1 MHNAPC
7 SCLGHHQKNY
17 LTGGQKFRSAPKAL
31 FSLFV
36 PNSDG
41 LHFWAAPGWIFLRL
55 YVCDRQC
62 SLLCRT
68 KVGIQGPEGLLSYTQ
83 HITWSSEWWAPD
95 TYCTQHCS
103 DHGTRVRPILRRL
116 PSRLS
121 GGCSQPVVWV
131 PRVQGT
137 YLLVTPLPIGKA
149 IGLLWVL
156 SPSVTP

>member
-41 LHFWAAPGWIFLRL
+41 LHFGLHLVGYSLGSMFVIGNVPCSVGQKWESRGQKASSAILSISHGA
-55 YVCDRQC
+55 VSGGRQIPTVLSTAVTMGHGSGPYSADC
-62 SLLCRT
+62 PPRT
-68 KVGIQGPEGLLSYTQ
+68 
-83 HITWSSEWWAPD
+83 
-95 TYCTQHCS
+95 
-103 DHGTRVRPILRRL
+103 
-116 PSRLS
+116 LS
-121 GGCSQPVVWV
+121 GGCSQPGVLV
-131 PRVQGT
+131 PRVQRT

-149 IGLLWVL
+149 IGLL
-156 SPSVTP
+156 